1 MSDWEFYGKDKI
13 IIGTTIF
20 TLEELQNAVENKFE
34 RDKSKIEDLNKLNEF
49 IGKEL
54 ETYKKIAEKLAISMI
69 EIDTDE
75 KELYEIVCENRTCKE
90 KGNCTKCI
98 IDWARNEVEKDG
110 NYSSS
115 SDKN

>member
-54 ETYKKIAEKLAISMI
+54 ETYKKIAEKLA
-69 EIDTDE
+69 
-75 KELYEIVCENRTCKE
+75 EIVISNHQTLEYHHLDEDYKFYRSDKE
-90 KGNCTKCI
+90 DV
-98 IDWARNEVEKDG
+98 IDWAKSEVLKNENG
-110 NYSSS
+110 N
-115 SDKN
+115 DKTSN